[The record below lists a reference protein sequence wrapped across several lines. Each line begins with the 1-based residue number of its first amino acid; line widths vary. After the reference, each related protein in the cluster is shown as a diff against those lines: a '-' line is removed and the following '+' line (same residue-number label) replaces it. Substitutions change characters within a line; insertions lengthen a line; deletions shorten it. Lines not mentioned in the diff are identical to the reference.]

1 MEGEVLARSL
11 FLSLVHLHLQL
22 KWSAFVLLNQHSCV
36 FYVSVCLS
44 IIIASPGHVFMLLGL
59 NSHLLTVCVAWLK
72 INSPPFLSN
81 SFSLPFSSISC
92 TLFHFSCCQT
102 WAPEFGQSCGQSA
115 YAPSSQP
122 AQSEGWEQRQWPQC
136 QHRSQGRQW
145 LGLETGPGWRRTV
158 HHTLLH
164 THTPPK

>member
-1 MEGEVLARSL
+1 MISL
-11 FLSLVHLHLQL
+11 CPLE
-22 KWSAFVLLNQHSCV
+22 SAFLCVLCERLFVHHNCIPWACLYVVRIKFTPSYCMCSLTWNQLPS
-36 FYVSVCLS
+36 L
-44 IIIASPGHVFMLLGL
+44 PQ
-59 NSHLLTVCVAWLK
+59 
-72 INSPPFLSN
+72 N

-92 TLFHFSCCQT
+92 TLFPFSCCQT